1 MHSDNQANIPQQ
13 PELVLFTRPECH
25 LCDVAGAL
33 LEDEKLAFS
42 KKDIESDIGLI
53 SRYGT
58 RIPVVYRPDTGAEL
72 GWPFT
77 ASRLRAFVE
86 TAE

>member
-1 MHSDNQANIPQQ
+1 MSSEHKSQSAQN
-13 PELVLFTRPECH
+13 PELVLYSRPECH
-25 LCDVAGAL
+25 LCDVAAEL
-33 LEDEKLAFS
+33 LDDERLGY
-42 KKDIESDIGLI
+42 KKQDIESDIGLL

-77 ASRLRAFVE
+77 PHRLKVFME
-86 TAE
+86 TSE

>member
-1 MHSDNQANIPQQ
+1 MHSDKQANNPRQ

-25 LCDVAGAL
+25 LCDVAGELL
-33 LEDEKLAFS
+33 LEEELVFS

-53 SRYGT
+53 TRYGT

-77 ASRLRAFVE
+77 ASRLHKFLEASE
-86 TAE
+86 

>member
-1 MHSDNQANIPQQ
+1 MQSDNQAKNSRQ

-25 LCDVAGAL
+25 LCDVAGDL
-33 LEDEKLAFS
+33 LEEEQLAFR
-42 KKDIESDIGLI
+42 KKDIESDIALI

-58 RIPVVYRPDTGAEL
+58 RIPVVYRPDNGSEL

-77 ASRLRAFVE
+77 ASRLRKFVE
-86 TAE
+86 EHK